1 VNNGRVS
8 FWLSRPDA
16 PIPPPTNQLA
26 GDTEVD
32 VAIVGGGLSGLWT
45 AWALLQA
52 DPSLS
57 VAVLESKSLGYGA
70 SGRFGGWLS
79 AKEVGNRSVYARG
92 RGGRDAV
99 LANDELL
106 RRSMVDVVDVLG
118 ADAIDAQ
125 HGGWMKIARS
135 PSEQLRI
142 EAYLEKSRQWGVGEE
157 RLRMLTAAEAHERV
171 HMTRLTGALYSPD
184 MFSVDPAK
192 MVFQL
197 ARLVLDAGGKV
208 FTRSHVD
215 AIRPGAVVVGE
226 HQVSA
231 RQIVVA
237 TEGYTSAQPGQKRQ
251 VLPLNSALLV
261 TEPLT
266 PDQWKLVGW
275 DGVSGISGSAHT
287 YFYGNRTR
295 DGRIVF
301 GGRGIPYRFG
311 SGVDRNGEVSPRTVD
326 ALMAGLADVFPQ
338 VHLRAEHAWCGV
350 IGVSRDWSP
359 YIDVDGDDGIIRMG
373 AYFGTGITATHLA
386 GRIVAD
392 LILKRRTELSESPW
406 VRPAPRRWEPE
417 PLRWIGATGL
427 FGVYT
432 LADRL
437 ESRSTSPR
445 TSRLALLADR
455 IAGR

>member
-1 VNNGRVS
+1 MNNGQVS
-8 FWLSRPDA
+8 FWLSRPGAPVPPATAQLTEDLDA
-16 PIPPPTNQLA
+16 
-26 GDTEVD
+26 D
-32 VAIVGGGLSGLWT
+32 VVIVGGGLSGLWT

-52 DPSLS
+52 EPSTS
-57 VAVLESKSLGYGA
+57 VAVLEARQLGYGA

-92 RGGRDAV
+92 AGGRAAV
-99 LANDELL
+99 MENDQLL
-106 RRSMVDVVDVLG
+106 RRAMTDVVDILG

-125 HGGWMKIARS
+125 HGGWMKVARS
-135 PSEQLRI
+135 PSEQQRI
-142 EAYLEKSRQWGVGEE
+142 EGYLAKNRQWGVDAD
-157 RLRMLTAAEAHERV
+157 RLRLLSADEAYELVR
-171 HMTRLTGALYSPD
+171 MTRLTGALYSPD

-192 MVFQL
+192 MLFRL
-197 ARLVLDAGGKV
+197 AHLVIDAGGAV
-208 FTRSHVD
+208 FTRSRVDTIEPGVVTVGNHRVRARHVV
-215 AIRPGAVVVGE
+215 I
-226 HQVSA
+226 
-231 RQIVVA
+231 A
-237 TEGYTSAQPGQKRQ
+237 TEGYSSTQSGQRRQ
-251 VLPLNSALLV
+251 VLPLNSALLI

-266 PDQWKLVGW
+266 AEQWNLVGW

-295 DGRIVF
+295 DGRIIF
-301 GGRGIPYRFG
+301 GGRGRPYRFG
-311 SGVDRNGEVSPRTVD
+311 SGVDRNGEVAPRTVE
-326 ALMAGLADVFPQ
+326 ALMAGLDEVFPQ
-338 VHLRAEHAWCGV
+338 VRLRPAHAWCGV

-359 YIDVDGDDGIIRMG
+359 YIDVGDGIVRMG
-373 AYFGTGITATHLA
+373 AYFGTGTTATHLA

-392 LILKRRTELSESPW
+392 LLLERDTMLTASPW
-406 VRPAPRRWEPE
+406 IRPAPRKWEPE

-437 ESRSTSPR
+437 EERSSSPR